1 MDDLSDKIS
10 TDIGSLGVD
19 TATDTSEH
27 SNDGSTQTV
36 SCQGFREEDPFLRGR
51 VVQSEDKHSTVQH
64 QKTKTT
70 EGETHDGTGTEGGVE
85 TCGPARLLGR
95 DGSTDV
101 GIDSNFHSKVSGRHR
116 REGTQQ
122 ERHRRHETTGHVPT
136 GAPRNKDEDQDTES
150 NDEPEAD
157 SIFCLQERLGTFIDG
172 LVDFLEACRNSLVV
186 TRRDET
192 LFLTASSTGP
202 DGDFRNDQELRKG
215 P

>member
-1 MDDLSDKIS
+1 MDDLSDEIGA
-10 TDIGSLGVD
+10 DIGSFGVD
-19 TATDTSEH
+19 TTTDTSEH

-51 VVQSEDKHSTVQH
+51 VVQPEDKHGTVQH
-64 QKTKTT
+64 QKTETT
-70 EGETHDGTGTEGGVE
+70 EGEAHDGTGTEGGVE

-101 GIDSNFHSKVSGRHR
+101 GIDGNFHSKVSRRHR

-122 ERHRRHETTGHVPT
+122 EGQGRHETTCHVPT
-136 GAPRNKDEDQDTES
+136 GTPRNKDEDEDTES

-157 SIFCLQERLGTFIDG
+157 SIFCLQERLGAFIDC
-172 LVDFLEACRNSLVV
+172 LVDFLETCRNSLVV
-186 TRRDET
+186 TGRDKT
-192 LFLTASSTGP
+192 LFLTAPSTGP
-202 DGDFRNDQELRKG
+202 DGDFRNDQELSKG